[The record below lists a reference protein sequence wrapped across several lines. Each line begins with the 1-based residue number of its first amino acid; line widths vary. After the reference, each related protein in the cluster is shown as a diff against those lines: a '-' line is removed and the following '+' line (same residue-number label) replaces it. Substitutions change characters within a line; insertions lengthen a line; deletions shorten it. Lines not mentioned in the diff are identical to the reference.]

1 MSRSAAA
8 ASLPLK
14 APRPQSKGRRML
26 LVFNPTAGRRRG
38 RLDAILRSLR
48 ARGWDVALQE
58 TTGPADAT
66 RIARDKA
73 CDYDVLAVAGGDG
86 TLNEAANGL
95 ADVIV
100 HVGESAPALAVL
112 PFGTANVLAHEIG
125 LGSDEALIA
134 DTAAQGQPTAIYLGQ
149 ANGRRFLL
157 MAGVGFDAAVVA
169 GVGSALKRRF
179 GKGAY
184 VWRMLV
190 ELFRYKF
197 PVFTVTIDGAAH
209 RCASAIVA
217 KGHFYGGRFVCAPD
231 AKLTNADFQVC
242 LFLSAGRLAVLRYA
256 MALGMGRL
264 HKLGDVELVR
274 GRDIRID
281 GPAGSPVQG
290 DGDIIAAL
298 PATLSVLPNPITV
311 LYPS

>member
-1 MSRSAAA
+1 
-8 ASLPLK
+8 
-14 APRPQSKGRRML
+14 ML

-38 RLDAILRSLR
+38 RLDAILRNLR
-48 ARGWDVALQE
+48 ARGWEVALQE

-66 RIARDKA
+66 RIAREEA
-73 CDYDVLAVAGGDG
+73 GHYDVLAVAGGDG

-95 ADVIV
+95 ATR
-100 HVGESAPALAVL
+100 GSAVMDAAPVLAVL

-125 LGSDEALIA
+125 LGIDEARIT
-134 DTAAQGQPTAIYLGQ
+134 DAAAGGRPTQIYLGQ

-169 GVGSALKRRF
+169 GVGTALKRQL

-184 VWRMLV
+184 VWRMVL
-190 ELFRYKF
+190 ELFRYSF
-197 PVFTVTIDGAAH
+197 PVFTVTIDGGAYP
-209 RCASAIVA
+209 CASAIVA

-231 AKLTNADFQVC
+231 AKLTDADFQVC

-256 MALGMGRL
+256 LALGMGRL
-264 HKLGDVELVR
+264 HKLRDVKLVR

-281 GPAGSPVQG
+281 GPVGSPVQG
-290 DGDIIAAL
+290 DGDIIATL
-298 PATLSVLPNPITV
+298 PATLSIVATPITV
-311 LYPS
+311 LYPA

>member
-1 MSRSAAA
+1 
-8 ASLPLK
+8 
-14 APRPQSKGRRML
+14 ML

-38 RLDAILRSLR
+38 RLDAILRNLR
-48 ARGWDVALQE
+48 ARGWEVALQE

-66 RIARDKA
+66 RIAREEA
-73 CDYDVLAVAGGDG
+73 GHYDVLAVAGGDG

-95 ADVIV
+95 ATR
-100 HVGESAPALAVL
+100 GSAVMDAAPVLAVL

-125 LGSDEALIA
+125 LGIDEARIT
-134 DTAAQGQPTAIYLGQ
+134 DAAAGGRPTQIYLGQ

-169 GVGSALKRRF
+169 GVGTALKRQL

-184 VWRMLV
+184 VWRMVL
-190 ELFRYKF
+190 ELFRYSF
-197 PVFTVTIDGAAH
+197 PVFTVTIDGVAYP
-209 RCASAIVA
+209 CASAIVA

-231 AKLTNADFQVC
+231 AKLTDADFQVC

-256 MALGMGRL
+256 LALGMGRL
-264 HKLGDVELVR
+264 HKLRDVKLVR

-281 GPAGSPVQG
+281 GPVGSPVQG
-290 DGDIIAAL
+290 DGDIIATL
-298 PATLSVLPNPITV
+298 PATLSIVATPITV
-311 LYPS
+311 LYPA

>member
-1 MSRSAAA
+1 
-8 ASLPLK
+8 
-14 APRPQSKGRRML
+14 ML

-38 RLDAILRSLR
+38 RLDAILRNLR

-66 RIARDKA
+66 RIAREEA
-73 CDYDVLAVAGGDG
+73 GQYDVLAVAGGDG

-95 ADVIV
+95 ATRGSAVI
-100 HVGESAPALAVL
+100 EPAPVLAVL

-125 LGSDEALIA
+125 LGIDEARIT
-134 DTAAQGQPTAIYLGQ
+134 DAAAGGRPTQIYLGQ

-169 GVGSALKRRF
+169 GVGTVLKRRL

-184 VWRMLV
+184 VWRMVV
-190 ELFRYKF
+190 ELFRYSF
-197 PVFTVTIDGAAH
+197 PVFTVTIDGVAYP
-209 RCASAIVA
+209 CASAIVA

-231 AKLTNADFQVC
+231 AKLTDADFQVC

-256 MALGMGRL
+256 LALGMGGL
-264 HKLGDVELVR
+264 HKLRDVKLVR

-281 GPAGSPVQG
+281 GPIGAPVQG
-290 DGDIIAAL
+290 DGDIIATL
-298 PATLSVLPNPITV
+298 PATLSIVANPITV
-311 LYPS
+311 LYPA

>member
-1 MSRSAAA
+1 MSRSAVAV
-8 ASLPLK
+8 SLPPE
-14 APRPQSKGRRML
+14 APRPQSDGRRML

-38 RLDAILRSLR
+38 RLDAILRNLR
-48 ARGWDVALQE
+48 ARGWDVDLQE

-66 RIARDKA
+66 RIARDEA
-73 CDYDVLAVAGGDG
+73 RDYDVLAVAGGDG

-95 ADVIV
+95 AIRGADVM
-100 HVGESAPALAVL
+100 ERAPVLAVL

-125 LGSDEALIA
+125 LGSDQARIT
-134 DTAAQGQPTAIYLGQ
+134 DAAAAGRPTEIYLGQ

-169 GVGSALKRRF
+169 GVGAALKRRF

-190 ELFRYKF
+190 ELLRYDF
-197 PVFTVTIDGAAH
+197 PAFTVTIDGIAYP
-209 RCASAIVA
+209 CASAIVA

-231 AKLTNADFQVC
+231 AKLTDADFQVC

-256 MALGMGRL
+256 VALGLGRL
-264 HKLGDVELVR
+264 HKLSDVKLVR
-274 GRDIRID
+274 GREIHID
-281 GPAGSPVQG
+281 GPAGAPVQG

-298 PATLSVLPNPITV
+298 PASLSIVANPITL
-311 LYPS
+311 LYPA

>member
-1 MSRSAAA
+1 
-8 ASLPLK
+8 
-14 APRPQSKGRRML
+14 ML

-38 RLDAILRSLR
+38 RLDAILRNLR
-48 ARGWDVALQE
+48 ARGWEVALQE

-66 RIARDKA
+66 RIAREEA
-73 CDYDVLAVAGGDG
+73 GHYDVLAVAGGDG

-95 ADVIV
+95 ATR
-100 HVGESAPALAVL
+100 GSAVMDAAPVLAVL

-125 LGSDEALIA
+125 LGIDEARIT
-134 DTAAQGQPTAIYLGQ
+134 DAAAGGRPTQIYLGQ

-169 GVGSALKRRF
+169 GVGTALKRQL

-184 VWRMLV
+184 VWRMVV
-190 ELFRYKF
+190 ELFRYSF
-197 PVFTVTIDGAAH
+197 PVFTVTIDGVAYP
-209 RCASAIVA
+209 CASAIVA

-231 AKLTNADFQVC
+231 AKLTDADFQVC

-256 MALGMGRL
+256 LALGMGRL
-264 HKLGDVELVR
+264 HKLRDVKLVR

-281 GPAGSPVQG
+281 GPVGSPVQG
-290 DGDIIAAL
+290 DGDIIATL
-298 PATLSVLPNPITV
+298 PATLSIVATPITV
-311 LYPS
+311 LYPA

>member
-1 MSRSAAA
+1 MNRAAA
-8 ASLPLK
+8 ALSMPVE
-14 APRPQSKGRRML
+14 APASRSML

-38 RLDAILRSLR
+38 RLDAILRNLR
-48 ARGWDVALQE
+48 ARGWEVALQE

-66 RIARDKA
+66 RIAREEA
-73 CDYDVLAVAGGDG
+73 GHYDVLAVAGGDG

-95 ADVIV
+95 ATRGSPVM
-100 HVGESAPALAVL
+100 EPAPLLAVL

-125 LGSDEALIA
+125 LGIDEARIT
-134 DTAAQGQPTAIYLGQ
+134 DAAAGGRPTEIYLGQ
-149 ANGRRFLL
+149 ANDRRFLL

-169 GVGSALKRRF
+169 GVGSVLKRRL

-190 ELFRYKF
+190 ELVRYSF
-197 PVFTVTIDGAAH
+197 PVFTVTIDGAAYP
-209 RCASAIVA
+209 CASAIVA

-231 AKLTNADFQVC
+231 AKLTDADFQVC

-256 MALGMGRL
+256 LALGMGRL
-264 HKLGDVELVR
+264 HKLRDVKLVR

-281 GPAGSPVQG
+281 GPVGAPVQG

-298 PATLSVLPNPITV
+298 PATLSIVANPITV
-311 LYPS
+311 LYPA

>member
-1 MSRSAAA
+1 MSRYAAA
-8 ASLPLK
+8 AAMPFETP
-14 APRPQSKGRRML
+14 APEPGARRIL

-48 ARGWDVALQE
+48 AHGWNVALQE

-66 RIARDKA
+66 RIARDEA
-73 CDYDVLAVAGGDG
+73 GPYDVLAVAGGDG

-95 ADVIV
+95 ADV
-100 HVGESAPALAVL
+100 GASAPALAVL

-125 LGSDEALIA
+125 IGSDEARIA
-134 DTAAQGQPTAIYLGQ
+134 ETAAKGQPTAIYLGQ

-184 VWRMLV
+184 VWRMVV
-190 ELFRYKF
+190 ELFCYKF
-197 PVFTVTIDGAAH
+197 PAFTVTIDGAAH
-209 RCASAIVA
+209 LCASAIVA

-231 AKLTNADFQVC
+231 AKLTDPGFQVC

-256 MALGMGRL
+256 VALGLGRL
-264 HKLGDVELVR
+264 HKLRDVKLVR

-298 PATLSVLPNPITV
+298 PATLSILPTPITV

>member
-8 ASLPLK
+8 PSMPLEVSR
-14 APRPQSKGRRML
+14 ARRML

-38 RLDAILRSLR
+38 RLDAILRGLC
-48 ARGWDVALQE
+48 AHGWDVSLQE

-66 RIARDKA
+66 RIARDEA
-73 CDYDVLAVAGGDG
+73 GAYDVLAVAGGDG

-95 ADVIV
+95 AARGADVM
-100 HVGESAPALAVL
+100 ERAPALAVL

-125 LGSDEALIA
+125 LGSDEARITN
-134 DTAAQGQPTAIYLGQ
+134 TAAEGKPTAIYLGQ
-149 ANGRRFLL
+149 ANDRRFLL

-169 GVGSALKRRF
+169 GVGSALKRRL

-184 VWRMLV
+184 VLRMVV
-190 ELFRYKF
+190 ELFRYRF
-197 PVFTVTIDGAAH
+197 PPFTVTIDGTAYA
-209 RCASAIVA
+209 CASAIVA

-231 AKLTNADFQVC
+231 AKLTDADFQVC

-256 MALGMGRL
+256 VALGMGRL
-264 HKLGDVELVR
+264 HKLRDVKLLR

-290 DGDIIAAL
+290 DGDIIARL
-298 PATLSVLPNPITV
+298 PATLSIVSNPITV
-311 LYPS
+311 LYPA